1 MQDRELRE
9 RIELLRADINRHN
22 HLYFVLDIPDVSD
35 AEYDALMREL
45 RRIEEQHPDL
55 VSSDSPTQRV
65 GAEPAAGFS
74 EVRHPRP
81 MLSLSN
87 AFDDEELFAWH
98 ARVAGLLERESF
110 DLVCELKYDG
120 LAVAL
125 TYENGVLVRSA
136 TRGNGA
142 VGEDVTQNLRTI
154 NSVPLRVLGSD
165 APRLFEV
172 RGEVYFPKSKFRQ
185 FNENRAAQG
194 LPEYATPRNTAA
206 GSLRQLDPA
215 VTAERALDMFVY
227 GLGYAEGEAP
237 ETQWEALG
245 YLHSLGFKVN
255 PNNVLARSA
264 EEVIDYY
271 RSWLKDSES
280 LDYDCDGVVVKVD
293 RFDYQAHLGVVGRE
307 PRWAVAYKFPA
318 TRAVTRLLD
327 IRVNVGRTGSI
338 NPYAVL
344 EPVDIAGAT
353 VKLATL
359 HNEDYIRS
367 KDLMI
372 GDVVVVERAGEVIPQ
387 VVEALADRRDGQE
400 EAFEMPVECPSCREP
415 IVRPEGEAMSY
426 CLNAACPA
434 QLVRLLEHFIGRGGM
449 DIEGMGWKLGAA
461 LIENG
466 LVRDVADLY
475 YLRVEQLLELDRMAE
490 KSVSNLLA
498 AIDASR
504 DRPLA
509 SVLTALGIG
518 HVGGEVAELLARHF
532 RSIDSLSAAADEDL
546 MAIDGIGPKIAESLT
561 SYFNNE
567 GNRAVIEKLRAAGV
581 RLEDEP
587 AEELGT
593 QPFEGLTFIVTGRLS
608 GFSRSE
614 IGARIKELGG
624 AVTGSVSKKTSYL
637 LAGEDA
643 GSKLADAER
652 LEVPVI
658 DEQGFEE
665 LVSGSQSP
673 PTD

>member
-22 HLYFVLDIPDVSD
+22 HLYFVLDSPEVGD

-55 VSSDSPTQRV
+55 VTSDSPTQRV

-87 AFDDEELFAWH
+87 AFDHDELLAWH

-125 TYENGVLVRSA
+125 TYENGVLVRGA
-136 TRGNGA
+136 TRGNGT
-142 VGEDVTQNLRTI
+142 VGEDVTQNLRPI

-215 VTAERALDMFVY
+215 VTAERPLDMFVY

-271 RSWLKDSES
+271 RSWLEASES

-307 PRWAVAYKFPA
+307 PRWAIAYKFPA

-344 EPVDIAGAT
+344 EPVDVAGAT

-387 VVEALADRRDGQE
+387 VVEALAVRRDGGE
-400 EAFEMPVECPSCREP
+400 SVFEMPVECPSCREP
-415 IVRPEGEAMSY
+415 VVRPEGEAMSY

-434 QLVRLLEHFIGRGGM
+434 QLVRLLEHFVGRRGM

-461 LIENG
+461 LIDSG
-466 LVRDVADLY
+466 LVKDVADLY
-475 YLRVEQLLELDRMAE
+475 YLRAEQLLELDRMAE

-504 DRPLA
+504 DRSFA
-509 SVLTALGIG
+509 RVLTALGIG
-518 HVGGEVAELLARHF
+518 HVGGEVAGLLARPF
-532 RSIDSLSAAADEDL
+532 RSIDALAAAADEDL
-546 MAIDGIGPKIAESLT
+546 MAIDGIGPKIADSLV
-561 SYFNNE
+561 SYFANE
-567 GNRAVIEKLRAAGV
+567 GNRAVIEKLRNAGV

-587 AEELGT
+587 AEELGS
-593 QPFEGLTFIVTGRLS
+593 QPFDGLTFVVTGRLS

-624 AVTGSVSKKTSYL
+624 GVTGSVSKKTSYL

-665 LVSGSQSP
+665 LVSGSPSP

>member
-1 MQDRELRE
+1 MQDSELRE

-22 HLYFVLDIPDVSD
+22 HLYFVLDSPEVSD

-45 RRIEEQHPDL
+45 RRIEEERPDL
-55 VSSDSPTQRV
+55 VTPDSPTQRV

-87 AFDDEELFAWH
+87 AFDGKELTAWH
-98 ARVAGLLERESF
+98 ARVAGLLERDSF

-125 TYENGVLVRSA
+125 TYENGVLVRGA

-142 VGEDVTQNLRTI
+142 VGEDVTLNLRTI
-154 NSVPLRVLGSD
+154 NSVPLRVLGD

-185 FNENRAAQG
+185 FNEDRAAQG

-215 VTAERALDMFVY
+215 VTAERPLDMFVY
-227 GLGYAEGEAP
+227 SLGYAEGEAP
-237 ETQWEALG
+237 ATQWEALT
-245 YLHSLGFKVN
+245 YLQSLGFKVN
-255 PNNVLARSA
+255 PNNALAGSA

-271 RSWLKDSES
+271 RSWLEASES

-344 EPVDIAGAT
+344 DPVDVAGAT

-387 VVEALADRRDGQE
+387 VVEALAGRRDGGE
-400 EAFEMPVECPSCREP
+400 TAFTMPDRCPSCGEQ

-426 CLNAACPA
+426 CFNAACPH

-461 LIENG
+461 LIESG
-466 LVRDVADLY
+466 LVKDVADLY
-475 YLRVEQLLELDRMAE
+475 YLEAEQLLELDRMAE

-498 AIDASR
+498 SIEASR

-509 SVLTALGIG
+509 RVLTALGIG
-518 HVGGEVAELLARHF
+518 HVGGEVAEMLARNF
-532 RSIDSLSAAADEDL
+532 RSIDALAGATGEDL
-546 MAIDGIGPKIAESLT
+546 VAIDGIGPKIAESLT
-561 SYFNNE
+561 SYFAND
-567 GNRAVIEKLRAAGV
+567 GNRAVIEKLRDAGV

-587 AEELGT
+587 AEELGA
-593 QPFEGLTFIVTGRLS
+593 QPLEGLTFVVTGRLS

-614 IGARIKELGG
+614 IGAQIKELGG

-652 LEVPVI
+652 LEVTII
-658 DEQGFEE
+658 DEHGFEE
-665 LVSGSQSP
+665 LVSGEHSQTP
-673 PTD
+673 D

>member
-9 RIELLRADINRHN
+9 RVELLRADINRHN
-22 HLYFVLDIPDVSD
+22 HLYFVLDSPEVGD
-35 AEYDALMREL
+35 AGYDALMREL
-45 RRIEEQHPDL
+45 RRIEEERPDL
-55 VSSDSPTQRV
+55 VAPDSPTQRV
-65 GAEPAAGFS
+65 GGAPAAGFS

-87 AFDDEELFAWH
+87 AFGDEELLAWY

-125 TYENGVLVRSA
+125 TYENGVLVRGA

-154 NSVPLRVLGSD
+154 NSIPLRVLVSD

-185 FNENRAAQG
+185 FNEDRAAQG

-215 VTAERALDMFVY
+215 ATAERPLDMFAY

-237 ETQWEALG
+237 QTQWEALR
-245 YLHSLGFKVN
+245 YLQSLGFKVN
-255 PNNVLARSA
+255 PNNALARSA

-271 RSWLKDSES
+271 RGWLETSES

-318 TRAVTRLLD
+318 TRAVTRLNNID
-327 IRVNVGRTGSI
+327 FNVGRTGSI

-344 EPVDIAGAT
+344 EPVDVAGAT

-372 GDVVVVERAGEVIPQ
+372 GDVVIVERAGEVIPQ
-387 VVEALADRRDGQE
+387 VVEALADRRDGKE
-400 EAFEMPVECPSCREP
+400 KAFEMPVECPSCREP
-415 IVRPEGEAMSY
+415 VVRPEGEAMSY

-434 QLVRLLEHFIGRGGM
+434 QLVRLLEHFVGRGGM

-461 LIENG
+461 LIESG
-466 LVRDVADLY
+466 LVKDVADLY
-475 YLRVEQLLELDRMAE
+475 YLRAEQLLELDRMAE

-498 AIDASR
+498 AVDASR

-509 SVLTALGIG
+509 RVLTALGIG

-532 RSIDSLSAAADEDL
+532 RSIDALSAATDEDL
-546 MAIDGIGPKIAESLT
+546 TAIDGIGPKIADSLV
-561 SYFNNE
+561 SYFANE
-567 GNRAVIEKLRAAGV
+567 GNRAVIDKLRNAGV

-593 QPFEGLTFIVTGRLS
+593 KPLEGLTFVVTGRLS

-624 AVTGSVSKKTSYL
+624 SVTGSVSKKTSYL

-643 GSKLADAER
+643 GSKLADAES

-658 DEQGFEE
+658 DEQAFEE
-665 LVSGSQSP
+665 LVGGSLSP

>member
-22 HLYFVLDIPDVSD
+22 HLYFVLDSPEVGD

-45 RRIEEQHPDL
+45 RRIEEERPDL
-55 VSSDSPTQRV
+55 VTADSPTQRV

-87 AFDDEELFAWH
+87 AFDHDELLAWH

-125 TYENGVLVRSA
+125 TYENGVLVRCA

-142 VGEDVTQNLRTI
+142 VGEDVTQNLRTV
-154 NSVPLRVLGSD
+154 NSVPLRVLSSD

-185 FNENRAAQG
+185 FNEDRAAQG

-215 VTAERALDMFVY
+215 VTAERPLDIFVY
-227 GLGYAEGEAP
+227 SLGYTAGGAP
-237 ETQWEALG
+237 DTQWEALR
-245 YLHSLGFKVN
+245 YLESLGFKVN

-271 RSWLKDSES
+271 RSWLEASES

-344 EPVDIAGAT
+344 EPVDVAGAT

-387 VVEALADRRDGQE
+387 VVEALAVRRDGGE
-400 EAFEMPVECPSCREP
+400 SVFEMPVECPSCREP
-415 IVRPEGEAMSY
+415 VVRPEGEAMSY

-434 QLVRLLEHFIGRGGM
+434 QLVRLLEHFVGRGGM

-466 LVRDVADLY
+466 LVKDVADLY
-475 YLRVEQLLELDRMAE
+475 YLNAEQLLELDRMAE

-532 RSIDSLSAAADEDL
+532 RSIDALAAAADEDL
-546 MAIDGIGPKIAESLT
+546 MAIDGIGPKIADSLV
-561 SYFNNE
+561 SYFANE
-567 GNRAVIEKLRAAGV
+567 GNRAVIEKLRNAGV
-581 RLEDEP
+581 RLEDE
-587 AEELGT
+587 LLRGLVL
-593 QPFEGLTFIVTGRLS
+593 QPFDGLTFVVTGRLS

-624 AVTGSVSKKTSYL
+624 GVTGSVSKTTSYL

-665 LVSGSQSP
+665 LVSGSPSP